1 MGGASKLV
9 DNLGINPQEPVL
21 VGCVIGAGAAEHRL
35 AFLSLEALLSSSS
48 SELASAGGSSRRWR
62 NQCLKGVHQNHLVNS
77 CLGITRILLL
87 RFTSFPFDV
96 LLFARCYLKQIY
108 ALNHLEG
115 K

>member
-48 SELASAGGSSRRWR
+48 SELASAGGKDARKHTGL
-62 NQCLKGVHQNHLVNS
+62 LKCGTDQVWIPAL
-77 CLGITRILLL
+77 C
-87 RFTSFPFDV
+87 V
-96 LLFARCYLKQIY
+96 LQSVT
-108 ALNHLEG
+108 
-115 K
+115 